1 VLRIEIF
8 VSRCYKIELVN
19 RKLIVVEMLTRAIA
33 MRTTTGSPG
42 LPTTM
47 DDPDA
52 VEEEMLLVVDLD
64 VDERVVVSM
73 RRIDAASIVVALT
86 IWLQPVFDRQ
96 RKMQDLT
103 RLLDLRQDPDP
114 VAE

>member
-1 VLRIEIF
+1 
-8 VSRCYKIELVN
+8 
-19 RKLIVVEMLTRAIA
+19 
-33 MRTTTGSPG
+33 
-42 LPTTM
+42 
-47 DDPDA
+47 
-52 VEEEMLLVVDLD
+52 MLLVVDSD